1 MAVVKFVGVQGPG
14 GVQYSGRT
22 DKTQSS
28 RSSKWKVS
36 NFGFVIG
43 LLVVLGLTSRLDSIS
58 VYIGPSPREEER
70 REMIDERKK

>member
-14 GVQYSGRT
+14 DVLYSGRT

-36 NFGFVIG
+36 NFSFVIG
-43 LLVVLGLTSRLDSIS
+43 VLVVLG
-58 VYIGPSPREEER
+58 
-70 REMIDERKK
+70 